1 MQEKLVQQF
10 DEEVDSFKQELAER
24 VDDYLNYVVEQFME
38 ENKLAVEQGLRAEI
52 TESFINGLKGLFSEH
67 YIDIPEEKVDL
78 VSELAEQVTTLEDQL
93 NEQINKSVELNK
105 ELNEHKKMEAIHA
118 VCEGLTQT
126 QVEKVVSLAEGVDF
140 TTQEEFVE
148 KLEMI
153 KESYF
158 PSNVKVADKSEFL
171 DEQTYHNATEEE
183 STKYVDPEVSMIA
196 KTISKMAK

>member
-1 MQEKLVQQF
+1 MT
-10 DEEVDSFKQELAER
+10 
-24 VDDYLNYVVEQFME
+24 
-38 ENKLAVEQGLRAEI
+38 ENKLAVEQGLKSEL
-52 TESFINGLKGLFSEH
+52 TESFINGMKNLFAEH

-78 VSELAEQVTTLEDQL
+78 VSELAEQVSDLENQL
-93 NEQINKSVELNK
+93 NEQINKSIELNK
-105 ELNEHKKMEAIHA
+105 SLNEHKKTEAIYA

-126 QVEKVVSLAEGVDF
+126 QVEKVASLAEGVDF

-196 KTISKMAK
+196 KQLSKMAK